1 MATRLTVFPN
11 AEWRLA
17 LLPLLLATAKLGYA
31 TESAT
36 ADDIAALKKRIEKL
50 EQQEQAEQEA
60 LASDRLSE
68 REPELVT
75 RLKALEMNTGSL
87 KQAARRIDAIGEVEA
102 GIDLLYVSQ
111 WWRADDADSRYDNYR
126 FDAALSVP
134 AGESGRAS
142 GSLFFHVRAGQS
154 PAPDELP
161 SSFSGLNATAFQLGG
176 TSQPEDAALTLTE
189 AWYQFDMPLTGG
201 KSRHHLQAN
210 IGKIDPFVFFDQNA
224 GANDEASQFLA
235 APLVHNA
242 LLDNPMAAQ
251 IGTDAYGST
260 PGLRLAYRYDLG
272 NEQWQVSYGHFAAG
286 EDANFGSA
294 RNESL
299 QLLQLE
305 WNTRF
310 WGQAGNYR
318 LYRFE
323 NEAGPTFIA
332 DQQAAQ
338 RGWAISADQ
347 KLGSDWLAFARYSRG
362 QGQNLPFDRALAVG
376 VEWNGDWWSRA
387 SDKLG
392 LGYAKLHSS
401 RDFRDQ
407 AATLPDYAYLPSA
420 AESLLELYY
429 RYHFNGNCQLSLHWQ
444 RVADAAANPAQ
455 DDQDV
460 FSLRLLWSY

>member
-1 MATRLTVFPN
+1 MAARLISL
-11 AEWRLA
+11 RLA
-17 LLPLLLATAKLGYA
+17 LLPALLAGASLGNA
-31 TESAT
+31 AESAS
-36 ADDIAALKKRIEKL
+36 ADEIAALKQRIEKL
-50 EQQEQAEQEA
+50 EQQQLAQQQA
-60 LASDRLSE
+60 LDSDRISE

-75 RLKALEMNTGSL
+75 RLKALEMSTGSL
-87 KQAARRIDAIGEVEA
+87 KQAARRIDAIGELEA

-111 WWRADDADSRYDNYR
+111 FWRAAGGDSRYDNYR
-126 FDAALSVP
+126 LDAALSVP
-134 AGESGRAS
+134 AGENGRAT

-154 PAPDELP
+154 PAPEELP

-176 TSQPEDAALTLTE
+176 TTQPEDAALTLTE
-189 AWYQFDMPLTGG
+189 AWYQLDMPLTGG

-224 GANDEASQFLA
+224 GANDEANQFLA

-242 LLDNPMAAQ
+242 LLDNPLAAQ

-260 PGLRLAYRYDLG
+260 PGIRIAYRYDLG
-272 NEQWQVSYGHFAAG
+272 NEQWQLSYGHFAAG

-294 RNESL
+294 RDESM

-310 WGQAGNYR
+310 WGQTGNYR

-332 DQQAAQ
+332 DQQAVQ
-338 RGWAISADQ
+338 RGWAVSADQ

-362 QGQNLPFDRALAVG
+362 QGENLPFDRALAVG
-376 VEWNGDWWSRA
+376 VERNGDLWSRA

-392 LGYAKLHSS
+392 LGYATLHSS
-401 RDFRDQ
+401 RDLRQQ
-407 AATLPDYAYLPSA
+407 AAALPDYGYLPST
-420 AESLLELYY
+420 AETLLELYY
-429 RYHFNGNCQLSLHWQ
+429 RYHFNSNCQLSLHVQ

-455 DDQDV
+455 NDQDV